1 LSYIKAIETSVPE
14 NCHQQSA
21 ITSFYENSTND
32 LGIRRKIR
40 AIASKAEIDTRYSV
54 LADFSRIPDDFTF
67 FAKNSSLE
75 PEPNLTQRMACFK
88 NEAFKLAIETIKKI
102 KNIEETKSSI
112 THVITVTCTGL
123 FTPGLDVEII
133 KEFDLKPSTQ
143 RSSINFMGCNAAIM
157 ALNYANVICNSTP
170 KSKVLI
176 VCVELCTI
184 HFQKNY
190 SDDYILSTSLFGD
203 GCAVVLV
210 ESDDSAMNIY
220 KGLKIKEF
228 NSLIIHKGRNEMA
241 WQITEKG
248 FIMNLTSYVSELIN
262 GSLEEFLT
270 NISLNKK
277 DVNYWAIHPGGK
289 KILDDFSET
298 LGLEKSVLKQ
308 SYDVLKKYGNMSSA
322 TVLFVLKK
330 VIEDNININ
339 KGETIFS
346 AAFGPGLS
354 VETMQLQYV

>member
-1 LSYIKAIETSVPE
+1 
-14 NCHQQSA
+14 
-21 ITSFYENSTND
+21 
-32 LGIRRKIR
+32 
-40 AIASKAEIDTRYSV
+40 
-54 LADFSRIPDDFTF
+54 
-67 FAKNSSLE
+67 
-75 PEPNLTQRMACFK
+75 
-88 NEAFKLAIETIKKI
+88 
-102 KNIEETKSSI
+102 
-112 THVITVTCTGL
+112 
-123 FTPGLDVEII
+123 
-133 KEFDLKPSTQ
+133 
-143 RSSINFMGCNAAIM
+143 
-157 ALNYANVICNSTP
+157 
-170 KSKVLI
+170 
-176 VCVELCTI
+176 VELCTI

-289 KILDDFSET
+289 KILDKIKTELDLDDIQLQASYQTLSDF
-298 LGLEKSVLKQ
+298 
-308 SYDVLKKYGNMSSA
+308 GNMSSA
-322 TVLFVLKK
+322 TIFFVLKH
-330 VIEDNININ
+330 VLESENYQDNQI
-339 KGETIFS
+339 GF
-346 AAFGPGLS
+346 AAGFGPGLT
-354 VETMQLQYV
+354 VETLIFNN